1 MAETPYKPTPEEVA
15 ANVKKAE
22 AEAEKALA
30 EAEAAR
36 KLADK
41 NAADAKLAGV
51 EVKEAEYRLVKTKY
65 EADREH
71 EKRQDELAAH
81 KYHHVYLFKG
91 PVADDSVS
99 KCMDQ
104 LTLWHRNEPK
114 CDMEV
119 IFNSPGGG
127 VVSGMA
133 LWDHIQY
140 LRAAGH
146 KITTSTVGMA
156 ASMAGI
162 LLQAG
167 DVRIMGKESW
177 LLIHE
182 GSFGAMGSVGEVED
196 TVEWVKKIGDRI
208 ADIFASRSKMSKA
221 AIKRKWHRKDWWISS
236 DEALRLGFVDEVR

>member
-1 MAETPYKPTPEEVA
+1 MSDKTEARQLTPAEID
-15 ANVKKAE
+15 ANVA
-22 AEAEKALA
+22 KALA
-30 EAEAAR
+30 EAEQALAAAEASRATAR
-36 KLADK
+36 KESASADYEE
-41 NAADAKLAGV
+41 LQ
-51 EVKEAEYRLVKTKY
+51 LVK
-65 EADREH
+65 ARFDVDREE
-71 EKRQDELAAH
+71 EKRRDELAAH

-91 PVADDSVS
+91 GVDDSSVT
-99 KCMDQ
+99 KCMEQ
-104 LTLWHRNEPK
+104 LTTWHRNEPT
-114 CDMEV
+114 CDFEI

-127 VVSGMA
+127 VVAGMA

-182 GSFGAMGSVGEVED
+182 GSFGATGSVGEVED

-236 DEALRLGFVDEVR
+236 DEALKLGFVDEVR